1 MSESLTPPTPE
12 SSFNGHGAIKA
23 IEGSSVHRLT
33 SGQVVIDLQT
43 AVKELVEN
51 SLDAGATSIDVRFKN
66 CGLKSIEVVDNGSG
80 ISEQDFDSI
89 GRKHH
94 TSKLAAFHDLM
105 TLTSFG
111 FRGEALSSLCAL
123 CEGVT
128 VTTATTDKAPMCSVL
143 EFDKRGEIKSRAKGV
158 KQCGTTVLLT
168 SLFAPLP
175 VRRKELER
183 NIKREF
189 GKALALL
196 NAYALGPCCGLG
208 ADKAVRFSVT
218 NQPDKGAK
226 TTHISLPL
234 PSPAGVTLSLRT
246 VRAGT
251 TALWG
256 PKALGG
262 VIDLDLEFEVPRITG
277 RKVKGKS
284 RVEED
289 VELRED
295 TFKIHVKGLISSPTP
310 IPSSG
315 STPRSGGSARST
327 TDRQFFYVNG
337 RPCTLSKIQKA
348 INDIYRTFI
357 PSNATSGQFP
367 FVVADFTIP
376 GDAVDVN
383 VTPDKRTILVHAEAE
398 LCDRMK
404 DALDNLFS
412 PSRSTYGVSGTQ
424 SLNITST
431 THNQGMLPFTK
442 SANVQGSVDTQASQA
457 HDIGGGA
464 KDDGT
469 VEPGATTSVLSY
481 GDVDCR
487 LADTRPEEY
496 TFHGASADVAEESLG
511 IDDPQISLI
520 PSVSHEPQTIE
531 VNPPEQPSP
540 HSKETPVP
548 PRTVVISTTGASW
561 NRPKNS
567 FGEPVNLSMQSPRI
581 AGLAGTAT
589 KSVYPI
595 LAQHTKSQ
603 MEPPLKKRKSEV
615 ANEDDT
621 DEEISG
627 EDNRKRQGQKK
638 KPSSSGHSV
647 NGKVARLV
655 STSPQAKFPD
665 NSSRK
670 TNRQEMRSQI
680 AGFAR
685 SGSRVVYE
693 SSDTGEDEQEKEA
706 EVEKIEDCSNRNPEE
721 EEDNTQEMQID
732 KTTQALFLPDDDE
745 DENENESSI
754 IVDTSDDLFIA
765 SARSIRKTSSFSTLS
780 VSTRI
785 TTPPASSLILDVN
798 DKTSEMIDL
807 TLDENNYS
815 LLSSD
820 DNHLQTQNEPI
831 HRPEVIRTEA
841 SQSSVGD
848 VKLRLDVPKLA
859 KRWATLHPNLH
870 GEKSKRELVNKL
882 GKKSSSSL
890 SDDAGVSATDTQ
902 TSEAALS
909 RVISKEDFK
918 EMEVL
923 GQFNLGFI
931 IVRRWKKSGTEQG
944 LEESL
949 LDDLFIVD
957 QHAADE
963 KYNFETLQQTTNIE
977 SQKLLHPRP
986 LELTA
991 SDELVALENLDVL
1004 RLNGFELEVV
1014 SDAQEEEDIE
1024 MVDDNPQSRVHRKLR
1039 LIAQPVS
1046 KSTVFDMRDLEE
1058 LIQLLHNR
1066 PTGQMVR
1073 CSKARAMFAMRACR
1087 KSFMIGMP
1095 LNKSQMSTIVTHMG
1109 TIDQPWNCPH
1119 GRPTMR
1125 HLFDMT
1131 NLQPLT
1137 QNIGVQRK
1145 VDWTG
1150 FE

>member
-1 MSESLTPPTPE
+1 MSEFLTPPTPE

-51 SLDAGATSIDVRFKN
+51 SLDAGATNIDVRFKN
-66 CGLKSIEVVDNGSG
+66 CGLKSIEVIDNGSG
-80 ISEQDFDSI
+80 ISEKDFDSI

-94 TSKLAAFHDLM
+94 TSKLSAFHDLM

-123 CEGVT
+123 CESVT
-128 VTTATTDKAPMCSVL
+128 VTTATTDKAPMGSIL
-143 EFDKRGEIKSRAKGV
+143 ELDKRGEVKSRAKGV
-158 KQCGTTVLLT
+158 KQRGTAVLLT

-189 GKALALL
+189 SKALALL

-208 ADKAVRFSVT
+208 SDKAVRFSVT

-234 PSPAGVTLSLRT
+234 PSPAGADPLRT
-246 VRAGT
+246 VRTGT

-295 TFKIHVKGLISSPTP
+295 TFKIRVKGLISSPTP

-337 RPCTLSKIQKA
+337 RPCTPSKIQKA

-424 SLNITST
+424 LLNITST
-431 THNQGMLPFTK
+431 THNQGILPFTK

-457 HDIGGGA
+457 HDIGGA

-487 LADTRPEEY
+487 LADIRPEEY
-496 TFHGASADVAEESLG
+496 AFHGTSADAAEESLG

-520 PSVSHEPQTIE
+520 STVSYEPKTIE
-531 VNPPEQPSP
+531 VNPPDQPS
-540 HSKETPVP
+540 SSSMETPPVP
-548 PRTVVISTTGASW
+548 PRTVIMNTIGASW

-567 FGEPVNLSMQSPRI
+567 FGEPVNLSMQSRKI
-581 AGLAGTAT
+581 AGLAGAPP
-589 KSVYPI
+589 KSFYPI

-603 MEPPLKKRKSEV
+603 MEPPRKKRKSEV
-615 ANEDDT
+615 ANKDDT

-627 EDNRKRQGQKK
+627 EDNQKRQGQTKK
-638 KPSSSGHSV
+638 VASGGHSV
-647 NGKVARLV
+647 NAKVARLV
-655 STSPQAKFPD
+655 STSPQAKFPA
-665 NSSRK
+665 NFREK

-685 SGSRVVYE
+685 SGSRVVYD
-693 SSDTGEDEQEKEA
+693 SSDTGEDEHDEKEA
-706 EVEKIEDCSNRNPEE
+706 EVEKTEDCSNQNPEE
-721 EEDNTQEMQID
+721 EEDKDETEEMQID
-732 KTTQALFLPDDDE
+732 NPPQALFLPDEDE
-745 DENENESSI
+745 DENESSI
-754 IVDTSDDLFIA
+754 VVDTSDDLFIA
-765 SARSIRKTSSFSTLS
+765 SARSIRKTSSSSTLS

-785 TTPPASSLILDVN
+785 TTPPAS
-798 DKTSEMIDL
+798 K
-807 TLDENNYS
+807 
-815 LLSSD
+815 
-820 DNHLQTQNEPI
+820 
-831 HRPEVIRTEA
+831 VIRTEA

-859 KRWATLHPNLH
+859 ERWATLHPNLH

-882 GKKSSSSL
+882 GKTSSSL
-890 SDDAGVSATDTQ
+890 SDDAGVSSTDTQ
-902 TSEAALS
+902 NSEAALS

-923 GQFNLGFI
+923 GQFNLGFV
-931 IVRRWKKSGTEQG
+931 IVRRWKKSGTEKE

-1014 SDAQEEEDIE
+1014 SDAQEEEEDFE